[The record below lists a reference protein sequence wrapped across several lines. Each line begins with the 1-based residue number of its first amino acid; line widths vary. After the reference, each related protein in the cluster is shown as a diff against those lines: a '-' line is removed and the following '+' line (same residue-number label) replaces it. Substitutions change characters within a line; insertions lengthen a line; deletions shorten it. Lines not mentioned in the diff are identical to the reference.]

1 MEVGKVFK
9 DKSLSVLI
17 PIVSIIMAFIVGGI
31 IMAAT
36 GQNPLEA
43 YGFLLRGAFG
53 SVGSIGETFVKAI
66 PLVFTG
72 LAATFAYRCG
82 IFNLG
87 GEGQFIMGA
96 VASAALITVFTE
108 TMNPVILLIVSLAA
122 GIIAGGL
129 WGVIPGILK
138 AYFSLNEMIVTIL
151 LNYIA
156 ILFMDYL
163 YSGPLKEAN
172 IPQTMAVAQ
181 ESQLAKI
188 FPGTRIHLGLIIAI
202 IVVAV
207 LYYFLFHTANGFK
220 LRAVGLN
227 PEASRVNGYDVKKIL
242 ILTFIISGAI
252 AGLGG
257 SVELHGAQYRLM
269 AGFGDGFGFD
279 GVAIALIG
287 QLNPIGTLLVAYF
300 FAVLRTGA
308 NAMQIATGIS
318 TTVVDIIQALV
329 IIFVIGS
336 SFFTSQNILPKFFN
350 RFHKGKKDNTAE
362 EVL

>member
-1 MEVGKVFK
+1 MFK
-9 DKSLSVLI
+9 DKSLAILI
-17 PIVSIIMAFIVGGI
+17 PIVSIILAFIIGGI
-31 IMAAT
+31 IMALT

-43 YGFLLRGAFG
+43 YSFLLKGAFG

-96 VASAALITVFTE
+96 VASAALITAFTE
-108 TMNPVILLIVSLAA
+108 TMNPALLLIISL
-122 GIIAGGL
+122 IIGTIVGGL
-129 WGVIPGILK
+129 WGVIPGLLK
-138 AYFSLNEMIVTIL
+138 AYFSLNEMIITIL

-156 ILFMDYL
+156 VLFMDYL

-172 IPQTMAVAQ
+172 IPQTMAVEQ
-181 ESQLAKI
+181 SSQLSKI
-188 FPGTRIHLGLIIAI
+188 FPGTRIHLGLVIAI

-207 LYYFLFHTANGFK
+207 LYYFLFHTSNGFK

-300 FAVLRTGA
+300 FAILRTGA

-336 SFFTSQNILPKFFN
+336 SYFTSQSVIPKFFN
-350 RFHKGKKDNTAE
+350 RFTRRKKDTNTE

>member
-1 MEVGKVFK
+1 
-9 DKSLSVLI
+9 
-17 PIVSIIMAFIVGGI
+17 MAFI
-31 IMAAT
+31 
-36 GQNPLEA
+36 GQNPIEA
-43 YGFLLRGAFG
+43 YGYLLKGAFG

-66 PLVFTG
+66 PLIFTG

-96 VASAALITVFTE
+96 VASIALVTAFTDS
-108 TMNPVILLIVSLAA
+108 MNPLLLLIISIIA
-122 GIIAGGL
+122 GTIAGGL
-129 WGVIPGILK
+129 WGVIPGMLK
-138 AYFSLNEMIVTIL
+138 AYFSLNEMIITIL

-156 ILFMDYL
+156 VLFMDYL

-172 IPQTMAVAQ
+172 IPQTMAVA
-181 ESQLAKI
+181 EGSQLSKI
-188 FPGTRIHLGLIIAI
+188 FPGTRIHLGLIFAV

-207 LYYFLFHTANGFK
+207 LYYFLFHTSNGFK

-227 PEASRVNGYDVKKIL
+227 AEASRVNGYDVKKIL

-252 AGLGG
+252 AGFGG

-336 SFFTSQNILPKFFN
+336 SFFTSQSTLPKFLG
-350 RFHKGKKDNTAE
+350 RIQKKNNKAE
-362 EVL
+362 EAA

>member
-1 MEVGKVFK
+1 MFK
-9 DKSLSVLI
+9 DKSLSIMI
-17 PIVSIIMAFIVGGI
+17 PVVSILLAFIIGGIIMAFI
-31 IMAAT
+31 
-36 GQNPLEA
+36 GQNPIEA
-43 YGFLLRGAFG
+43 YGYLLKGAFG

-66 PLVFTG
+66 PLIFTG

-96 VASAALITVFTE
+96 VASIALVTAFTDS
-108 TMNPVILLIVSLAA
+108 MNPLLLLIISIIA
-122 GIIAGGL
+122 GTIAGGL
-129 WGVIPGILK
+129 WGVIPGMLK
-138 AYFSLNEMIVTIL
+138 AYFSLNEMIITIL

-156 ILFMDYL
+156 VLFMDYL

-172 IPQTMAVAQ
+172 IRQTMAVA
-181 ESQLAKI
+181 EGSQLPKI
-188 FPGTRIHLGLIIAI
+188 FPGTRIHLGLIFAI

-207 LYYFLFHTANGFK
+207 LYYFLFHTSNGFK

-227 PEASRVNGYDVKKIL
+227 AEASRVNGYDVKKIL

-252 AGLGG
+252 AGFGG

-336 SFFTSQNILPKFFN
+336 SFFTSQNTLPKFLG
-350 RFHKGKKDNTAE
+350 RIQKKKEKAE
-362 EVL
+362 EAA